1 MSIAGIDAPAR
12 GRWKCSSLHKYGDKA
27 DAGDRQARDDPSAT
41 YQELPYGGSWIIAA
55 RAVVAGQPSS
65 GAGLV
70 EPAF

>member
-12 GRWKCSSLHKYGDKA
+12 GRWECSSVHKCGEEA